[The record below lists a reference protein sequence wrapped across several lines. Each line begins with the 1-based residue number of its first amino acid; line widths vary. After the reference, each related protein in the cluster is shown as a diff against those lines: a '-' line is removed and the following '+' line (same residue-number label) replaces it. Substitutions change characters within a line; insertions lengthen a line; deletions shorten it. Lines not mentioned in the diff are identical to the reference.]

1 MYMSNLVYEYPFN
14 MNELHNRVLAKLV
27 AETKE
32 QADDRNFAYEVS
44 IERLSDDKM
53 KLMSRINEKETQII
67 LLKNDIEN
75 HKAILA
81 TVDAHPILHKGKI
94 KEYYAGE
101 QRDVI
106 LNVLKDAK
114 ESEGCEKDLAELLEE
129 ILKENPTV
137 GNRKK
142 LIREIDILTKSTRDI
157 KKIIPDLQKL
167 GYVCQEEGKHVKV
180 VFYGDTRYQTHIV
193 KTGGVYNLRFGYRE
207 MKEHFF

>member
-1 MYMSNLVYEYPFN
+1 M
-14 MNELHNRVLAKLV
+14 
-27 AETKE
+27 
-32 QADDRNFAYEVS
+32 
-44 IERLSDDKM
+44 
-53 KLMSRINEKETQII
+53 
-67 LLKNDIEN
+67 
-75 HKAILA
+75 
-81 TVDAHPILHKGKI
+81 
-94 KEYYAGE
+94 
-101 QRDVI
+101 
-106 LNVLKDAK
+106 
-114 ESEGCEKDLAELLEE
+114 
-129 ILKENPTV
+129 KENPTV